1 MSLALIQG
9 TNFILPLLV
18 IPYLIRTVGIEKFG
32 VISLAQVVALYF
44 VIFSEYGFNLS
55 ATKEISDNR
64 DNPVELNKIVNTTIS
79 SRLFL
84 SLISLVIL
92 FAMTAGF
99 SSFRSH
105 YLLYLLSSF
114 MFIGQAIIPV
124 WFFMGIEQMKY
135 ITYINLVS
143 KGILT
148 CSTFVIIRQPEDYI
162 YANMLNGMGSL
173 VAGIICLVILKRKF
187 GIVFYMVNANDIKQK
202 LKDSFAIF
210 ISNFSTNI
218 YLNINIIILQFFV
231 TDRVIG
237 MYSVAEKVF
246 SAFKNIISV
255 IFQAVYPFACKL
267 KQESIERLV
276 VFFTRYNVASF
287 LLFSVIACATYYFS
301 NEIIV
306 LLSGNEIPYAT
317 DILKAFSF
325 LPLIV
330 TFSVP
335 AFQTSLIYNLNKSFS
350 YIMISAA
357 VINISINVY
366 LTYKYSALG
375 TVLSIALTE
384 AYVMFALNYLVINK
398 LKLNYFKVSNIYSKS
413 IL

>member
-18 IPYLIRTVGIEKFG
+18 IPYLIRIVGIEKFG

-55 ATKEISDNR
+55 ATKEVSDHK
-64 DNPVELNKIVNTTIS
+64 DNPTELNKILVTTIS
-79 SRLFL
+79 TRLLL
-84 SLISLVIL
+84 SLVSLVLLTVIT
-92 FAMTAGF
+92 FIFPA
-99 SSFRSH
+99 FRAH

-114 MFIGQAIIPV
+114 MFIGQSLIPV

-135 ITYINLVS
+135 ITYINLIS
-143 KGILT
+143 KSILT
-148 CSTFVIIRQPEDYI
+148 FSTFMVIRQPEDYI
-162 YANMLNGMGSL
+162 YANMLNGLGSL
-173 VAGIICLVILKRKF
+173 IAGVVCLLIIKRKF
-187 GIVFYMVNANDIKQK
+187 GISFYLVQTSEIKQK

-231 TDRVIG
+231 SDSVIG

-246 SAFKNIISV
+246 AAFKNIISV
-255 IFQAVYPFACKL
+255 VFQAVYPFACKL
-267 KQESIERLV
+267 KQESREKLL
-276 VFFTRYNVASF
+276 VFFTRYNFVSLVF
-287 LLFSVIACATYYFS
+287 FTIISGLTYYFAS
-301 NEIIV
+301 DIIR
-306 LLSGNEIPYAT
+306 LLSGKEILYAA
-317 DILKAFSF
+317 DILRAFSF

-330 TFSVP
+330 TLSVP
-335 AFQTSLIYNLNKSFS
+335 AFQSSLIYNLNRPFS

-357 VINISINVY
+357 VFNVSINLF
-366 LTYKYSALG
+366 LTYKFSALG

-384 AYVMFALNYLVINK
+384 AYVMLTLNYLVINK
-398 LKLNYFKVSNIYSKS
+398 LKLNYFKFSNIYQ
-413 IL
+413 